1 MKTIFLRS
9 LLAVI
14 SVLAGVAAS
23 ARTGYDFNSSPSL
36 KLTEIKN
43 FLQNHC
49 SVFMGFNINAH
60 GWNPRIE
67 GDGALVSENRPSP
80 SYSLSPVLVV
90 DDNINIAFRY
100 KFNHRLQ
107 EGSRRWLKIALAD
120 ANNISRIELDSIE
133 FADVNTSIVYTYNKN
148 IATTPGEYKLYIG
161 FNGNGGN
168 TAIAIDELEISA
180 PTYYPTGC
188 NSSPVAIN
196 DYVNGTSNRYASGNL
211 ADNDFDADGEPAA
224 AYLIQSSPDGLVNLK
239 SDGSFTFIPNAGF
252 KGTTT
257 SFTYKICDGGQ
268 GVLCSN
274 DARVT
279 IDFVSRDTVGTGW
292 ILPQSLVD
300 FKGFYR
306 NKGNVELS
314 WVTSFEQNTDRFVV
328 ERSLDG
334 NVWREVGELKAQGTS
349 TSRTAY
355 NFIDEAGRDKALKK
369 DLYYR
374 LKQIDVEKKW
384 AYSRILILRVY
395 NTQALK
401 MISVTP
407 NPAKND
413 IAVNTQLNEDSYIVM
428 KVINNNGS
436 EVMKKS
442 MKADAGSNS
451 YMLEGTNK
459 LQPGMYVLEV
469 IVNSKERMLVSLLK
483 E

>member
-1 MKTIFLRS
+1 M
-9 LLAVI
+9 
-14 SVLAGVAAS
+14 
-23 ARTGYDFNSSPSL
+23 
-36 KLTEIKN
+36 
-43 FLQNHC
+43 
-49 SVFMGFNINAH
+49 
-60 GWNPRIE
+60 
-67 GDGALVSENRPSP
+67 
-80 SYSLSPVLVV
+80 
-90 DDNINIAFRY
+90 
-100 KFNHRLQ
+100 
-107 EGSRRWLKIALAD
+107 
-120 ANNISRIELDSIE
+120 
-133 FADVNTSIVYTYNKN
+133 
-148 IATTPGEYKLYIG
+148 
-161 FNGNGGN
+161 
-168 TAIAIDELEISA
+168 
-180 PTYYPTGC
+180 
-188 NSSPVAIN
+188 
-196 DYVNGTSNRYASGNL
+196 
-211 ADNDFDADGEPAA
+211 
-224 AYLIQSSPDGLVNLK
+224 
-239 SDGSFTFIPNAGF
+239 
-252 KGTTT
+252 
-257 SFTYKICDGGQ
+257 
-268 GVLCSN
+268 
-274 DARVT
+274 
-279 IDFVSRDTVGTGW
+279 
-292 ILPQSLVD
+292 
-300 FKGFYR
+300 
-306 NKGNVELS
+306 
-314 WVTSFEQNTDRFVV
+314 
-328 ERSLDG
+328 
-334 NVWREVGELKAQGTS
+334 KAQGTS